1 MMRKMHVPTY
11 WPVVFGVQLSEY
23 RGVDVEVKKVI
34 IMSAMPIII
43 EPPPISIDP
52 CPDMSDVEDAMAP
65 LEVAVMDIDVEL
77 MSMFRVEA
85 SDKNGRWISGDDE
98 FFCAQQSAQSSHQ
111 AATILTKARHRAPS
125 TSSACATTT
134 FAMAH
139 SHMAMSMDSPPR
151 WLDQP
156 VMLHSSRAYKCSL
169 NHTEQCE
176 YQQGYWRFWYELDHR
191 YALPTVAF
199 FMTAIILFAIPFIL
213 APFVSSTARSKQVRR
228 ILALNRYLSY
238 RAYRI
243 PLLNWNSAPI
253 GVLLLGAVGTIFF
266 FSMTLGPKPYYWP
279 NEKNPETGKV
289 TLSFGNS
296 PPIASRSGWM
306 SLACL
311 PFIIATSS
319 KSNLITTITGV
330 SHEKLQVF
338 HRWISYACF
347 VLALIHTFPF
357 IVYHIW
363 KGDMVKSWNEDV
375 FYWTGVVALVAQAW
389 LTFASFSPL
398 RNLCYEFFKVSHF
411 LAALIFVV
419 FFFLHCDFRL
429 SSWDYFIATGVIFS
443 LTFLHSQLRIYFQ
456 HGLKKANISLAS
468 NGFIKVSV
476 PTKTTW
482 RAGQHYFIRFIGLGT
497 HGLTAHPFT
506 ACSLPSKAH
515 YYEAKDSEL
524 VFYIRPQGG
533 FTARLAKFAHKH
545 PNASMRVLL
554 DGPYGGIDMRK
565 LASSQKTL
573 ALAGGS
579 GAGWLLPLIE
589 AFLRRRDC
597 LSETSKMG
605 CSDHQEEAPEM
616 KVILATRDL
625 ATRNWF
631 EEAIRDLLATS
642 LTGCCPSGLAV
653 DIYYTARREEKQ
665 NAPGKFL
672 QALDDAEIKI
682 AAAAETSSKSS
693 DSSDSAPLLSATH
706 HASRPNLPATIR
718 EEAAAQS
725 TSSVRVF
732 CCGPLSMQNDVQNA
746 VAREQLRVLKDGSK
760 DVYLHMEHFSWT

>member
-1 MMRKMHVPTY
+1 
-11 WPVVFGVQLSEY
+11 
-23 RGVDVEVKKVI
+23 
-34 IMSAMPIII
+34 
-43 EPPPISIDP
+43 
-52 CPDMSDVEDAMAP
+52 
-65 LEVAVMDIDVEL
+65 
-77 MSMFRVEA
+77 
-85 SDKNGRWISGDDE
+85 
-98 FFCAQQSAQSSHQ
+98 
-111 AATILTKARHRAPS
+111 
-125 TSSACATTT
+125 
-134 FAMAH
+134 MAH

-156 VMLHSSRAYKCSL
+156 VKLHSSRAYKCSL

-199 FMTAIILFAIPFIL
+199 FMTAITLFAIPFVL
-213 APFVSSTARSKQVRR
+213 APFVSAVAQSKQVRK
-228 ILALNRYLSY
+228 ILALHRYLSY

-253 GVLLLGAVGTIFF
+253 GVLLLGAIGTIFF
-266 FSMTLGPKPYYWP
+266 FGMTLGPKPYFWP
-279 NEKNPETGKV
+279 NEKDSETGKV

-306 SLACL
+306 ALACL

-319 KSNLITTITGV
+319 KSNIITTITGV

-347 VLALIHTFPF
+347 ILALIHTFPF

-398 RNLCYEFFKVSHF
+398 RNLCYEFFKASHF

-456 HGLKKANISLAS
+456 HGLRNAKISLAS
-468 NGFIKVSV
+468 NGFIKVSI

-482 RAGQHYFIRFIGLGT
+482 RAGQHYFIRFMGLGT

-533 FTARLAKFAHKH
+533 FTARLAKFAEQH

-589 AFLRRRDC
+589 AFLRRKDC
-597 LSETSKMG
+597 FSAGCDPETGKMVALCNG
-605 CSDHQEEAPEM
+605 EGPEM

-631 EEAIRDLLATS
+631 EEAICALLSAS
-642 LTGCCPSGLAV
+642 LTGCCPSGLSV
-653 DIYYTARREEKQ
+653 EIYYTGREENKI
-665 NAPGKFL
+665 APKETGQFL
-672 QALDDAEIKI
+672 QALDEPERAPDAGENI
-682 AAAAETSSKSS
+682 AAKTSSNSS
-693 DSSDSAPLLSATH
+693 DSDSEKVGSLLNPTD
-706 HASRPNLPATIR
+706 HASRPDLPAMIK
-718 EEAAAQS
+718 EGAANS
-725 TSSVRVF
+725 TSGMSVF

-746 VAREQLRVLKDGSK
+746 VAREQFAVMKDGIK
-760 DVYLHMEHFSWT
+760 DIYLHMEHFSWA